1 MRKAYHSSRNQLL
14 RLTTLKAMSGNSKHH
29 KPLKGFFGSIPKP
42 SVKDSNSNPGAYYK
56 QNQKQC
62 MKHIVARLNARLSH
76 WDTGALEQMVIFDM
90 SLERLAQ
97 REYRFFFMQ
106 DASARKRKYAPFAP
120 PTEDDIQVW
129 KREFQKAGNE
139 CQRIVRARFG
149 ILQAYKIPMIELW
162 DYESLYKRL
171 WSSNYLR
178 VKCIERGGC
187 CARSCGCC
195 QGTRKTKRS
204 MAHSHCRLECH
215 CCLYHR
221 RGDLGA
227 VDVRAWVLKEAATVT
242 QESSSVHRGSDTS
255 SNETT
260 LSLMGKKHSAR
271 AYHRQRPL
279 EERKPSPLRTVESCY

>member
-1 MRKAYHSSRNQLL
+1 
-14 RLTTLKAMSGNSKHH
+14 MSGNSKHH

-56 QNQKQC
+56 KNQKQC
-62 MKHIVARLNARLSH
+62 MKHIVARLNARLPH

-149 ILQAYKIPMIELW
+149 ILQTYKIPMIDLW
-162 DYESLYKRL
+162 DYESLV
-171 WSSNYLR
+171 SSGVGVAR
-178 VKCIERGGC
+178 ARAAAVKGPGR
-187 CARSCGCC
+187 
-195 QGTRKTKRS
+195 RKDRWLIVTAAS
-204 MAHSHCRLECH
+204 S
-215 CCLYHR
+215 
-221 RGDLGA
+221 
-227 VDVRAWVLKEAATVT
+227 ATVVFIIG
-242 QESSSVHRGSDTS
+242 EETS
-255 SNETT
+255 G
-260 LSLMGKKHSAR
+260 LLM
-271 AYHRQRPL
+271 
-279 EERKPSPLRTVESCY
+279 